1 MVLPRTGSLEFGSL
15 YIRMEISAIKTAK
28 STYDEYF
35 ELSMIKISARS
46 DEVKWKLSVVQSC
59 DSDENQFSRKI
70 RNTFGISL
78 NFLKIFLWTTF
89 HGESTEDIE
98 QVF

>member
-46 DEVKWKLSVVQSC
+46 DEVKGKLSVAQPC
-59 DSDENQFSRKI
+59 DSDE
-70 RNTFGISL
+70 TP
-78 NFLKIFLWTTF
+78 
-89 HGESTEDIE
+89 
-98 QVF
+98 VFEKNVK